1 MRHLVYLLLV
11 ANLVYLGW
19 NVFASSSAP
28 EQVRQLPPLPALDSP
43 LVTLQEREA
52 ETDADTD
59 SVDEVSSLETLT
71 VEQPLPALE
80 SPSVTLQEREAESN
94 TNTDSADEVSSIEAF
109 TVEQP
114 LPVLES
120 PLVILQ
126 EREADAD
133 TDSVD
138 EAPSIEEFAVE
149 QPLSALE
156 SPLVTLQE
164 REVATDAD
172 SADEVSSIET
182 FAVEQPLSALESPL
196 VTLPEREVETNT
208 DTDSADE
215 VSRIGALTVQ
225 QPPGAGAAI
234 LCQALGPFLVV
245 SDMEVVE
252 SRLIDLG
259 LQPTQRELESK
270 ELNGYWVYLSA
281 MPREDVQTVLAI
293 LEEHKDKE
301 YYVGKQNFISLGTF
315 KGIARAE
322 RRLKETRK
330 MGLDATLEKRFTSQ
344 NSWWLDIQSD
354 GAAPEQ
360 MNRIVASRPE
370 LQLVEIA
377 CY

>member
-28 EQVRQLPPLPALDSP
+28 EQVRQLPPLPPLDNPLVTLQEREAKTDSADEIPSIEALTVEPLPALESP
-43 LVTLQEREA
+43 LVTLPEREA

-59 SVDEVSSLETLT
+59 SADEISSLEAIT

-80 SPSVTLQEREAESN
+80 SPLVTLQEREVE
-94 TNTDSADEVSSIEAF
+94 TN
-109 TVEQP
+109 
-114 LPVLES
+114 
-120 PLVILQ
+120 
-126 EREADAD
+126 AD
-133 TDSVD
+133 TDSAV
-138 EAPSIEEFAVE
+138 EASSLEALTVE

-164 REVATDAD
+164 REV
-172 SADEVSSIET
+172 
-182 FAVEQPLSALESPL
+182 
-196 VTLPEREVETNT
+196 ETNT
-208 DTDSADE
+208 DTDSANE
-215 VSRIGALTVQ
+215 VSSIGALTVE

-281 MPREDVQTVLAI
+281 MPREDVQTVRAI

-344 NSWWLDIQSD
+344 STWWLDIQSD
-354 GAAPEQ
+354 GAATEQ

-370 LQLVEIA
+370 LQLVDMA